1 MGLGKKRKVSSYAS
15 DISSKPSKLGKLG
28 YVGLVSRGS
37 WAKIITVPWQPGRCV
52 SDVDDRLCRPTTSY
66 STTRLCDVLS
76 ISARSILS
84 LYRRQ
89 LDARRCLTL
98 ARPAIPL
105 AVCDH

>member
-1 MGLGKKRKVSSYAS
+1 MALGRKRKVSSYAS

-28 YVGLVSRGS
+28 YVGLVFRGS
-37 WAKIITVPWQPGRCV
+37 WAKIITVPWQLGRCV
-52 SDVDDRLCRPTTSY
+52 SDVDDRLCRPTT
-66 STTRLCDVLS
+66 RLCDVLS
-76 ISARSILS
+76 IPARSILS